1 MTSQSATSAQGAN
14 PPGRVISGGGTSG
27 FGPEGDTLG
36 AGHG

>member
-14 PPGRVISGGGTSG
+14 PAGRVLSGGGTSG
-27 FGPEGDTLG
+27 FGPEGDIRG